1 LSGKLEIND
10 IRVTYPL
17 QGHFKAAVNGVSF
30 MLEPGQIGCLLG
42 ASGSGKTTVLRAIAG
57 FEPIQQ
63 GTITIDGEVMSS
75 VDQRVPSENRHVG
88 MMFQDY
94 ALFPHLDVKS
104 NIGFGLRRS
113 KPQVRAERVTFLLDL
128 VGLTDLSGRYP
139 HELSGGQQQRVAL
152 ARSLAPDPDVLLLDE
167 PFSNLDID
175 TREHLAQ
182 ELRQILKQTHH
193 TALMVTHNQDEAFAM
208 ADYVGFMVN
217 GQLARWGTVEN
228 MQQYAKNS
236 TPSIKKHCE

>member
-1 LSGKLEIND
+1 MSGKLEIND

-17 QGHFKAAVNGVSF
+17 QGKTNAAVNGVSF
-30 MLEPGQIGCLLG
+30 TLEPGQIGCLLG
-42 ASGSGKTTVLRAIAG
+42 ASGSGKTTILRAVAG

-63 GTITIDGEVMSS
+63 GTITIDGEVMTSA
-75 VDQRVPSENRHVG
+75 DQQVPPENRHVG

-104 NIGFGLRRS
+104 NVGFGLRRL
-113 KPQVRAERVTFLLDL
+113 KPQMRHERVAFLLDL
-128 VGLTDLSGRYP
+128 VGLSDLSDRYP

-152 ARSLAPDPDVLLLDE
+152 ARSLAPDPDILLLDE

-175 TREHLAQ
+175 TREHLAH
-182 ELRQILKQTHH
+182 ELRQILKKTHH
-193 TALMVTHNQDEAFAM
+193 TALMVTHNYDEAFAM

-217 GQLARWGTVEN
+217 GQLAHWGTVDT
-228 MQQYAKNS
+228 MQQYAKKTS
-236 TPSIKKHCE
+236 PTL